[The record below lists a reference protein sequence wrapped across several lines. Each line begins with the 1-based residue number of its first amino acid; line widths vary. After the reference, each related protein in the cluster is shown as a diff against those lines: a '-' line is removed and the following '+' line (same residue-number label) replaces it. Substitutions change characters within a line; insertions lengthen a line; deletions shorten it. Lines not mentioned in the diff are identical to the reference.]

1 MWQTKYRLRFRLRS
15 FPLLILYS
23 VVSILLAITVIG
35 FFFLAPLWAHYL
47 VNNIEVEEFNG

>member
-15 FPLLILYS
+15 FPLLIVYS
-23 VVSILLAITVIG
+23 VVSILLAITIIG